1 LVARGVPSCPTR
13 AVEDGSQFCRETSAV
28 EGSTNVNAGPTPL
41 FLLSLPRSGSTL
53 AQRILAAHGA
63 IATVSEPWILLP
75 YLYTLRE
82 RGIYAEYNHRALAQ
96 AVEDF
101 CEVLPGGQEDYIAE
115 IRELA
120 LRLYSKASPTD
131 ARYFL
136 DKTPRYHLISD
147 EILATFPE
155 GKYLFLWRNPLA
167 VTASIMETWAGGK
180 WNLYRFKVDLFDG
193 IESLIRTYECH
204 KGKVHAMR
212 YEALVTEPEETWSG
226 VFRYLDLPFD
236 RSVLKLFGKVD
247 LGGRKGDRSGT
258 EESTGI
264 SSEPLEKWRQTLNNP
279 VRKAWCRRY
288 LRWIGR
294 ERLAVMGYSL
304 DGLLT
309 ELDSLPTSYQWVSSD
324 VERACWGLI
333 RDLSEP
339 TILGQKLS
347 RLPAWNRIHVHK

>member
-1 LVARGVPSCPTR
+1 LSVR
-13 AVEDGSQFCRETSAV
+13 
-28 EGSTNVNAGPTPL
+28 PTPL

-82 RGIYAEYNHRALAQ
+82 RGIYAEYNHRALAR

-101 CEVLPGGQEDYIAE
+101 CEVLPGGRDDYVAE

-120 LRLYSKASPTD
+120 LRLYGKASPAG

-155 GKYLFLWRNPLA
+155 GKYLILWRNPLA
-167 VTASIMETWAGGK
+167 VAASIMETWASGK

-193 IESLIRTYECH
+193 IESLIR
-204 KGKVHAMR
+204 
-212 YEALVTEPEETWSG
+212 YEALVTEPEEILGG

-236 RSVLKLFGKVD
+236 RSVLRLFGEVD
-247 LGGRKGDRSGT
+247 LGGRKGDSSGT
-258 EESTGI
+258 GEAAEI
-264 SSEPLEKWRQTLNNP
+264 SSESLEKWRRTLNNP

-309 ELDSLPTSYQWVSSD
+309 ELDSLPTSYRGVGSD
-324 VERACWGLI
+324 VERACWGMI

-339 TILGQKLS
+339 KILGQKLS
-347 RLPAWNRIHVHK
+347 KLPAWNRIHVHK